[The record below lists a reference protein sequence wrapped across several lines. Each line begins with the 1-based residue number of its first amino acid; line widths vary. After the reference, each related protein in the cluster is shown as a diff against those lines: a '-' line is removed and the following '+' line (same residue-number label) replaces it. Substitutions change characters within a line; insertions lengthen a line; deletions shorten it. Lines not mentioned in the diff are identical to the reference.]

1 MPQNEGKVIILLALF
16 GELDESGLS
25 RVRIQKVDDKIVD
38 VVLVVC
44 DGQARA

>member
-1 MPQNEGKVIILLALF
+1 MPQDEGKVIILLALF
-16 GELDESGLS
+16 GKLEESSLS
-25 RVRIQKVDDKIVD
+25 RFWIQKVDDEGVD